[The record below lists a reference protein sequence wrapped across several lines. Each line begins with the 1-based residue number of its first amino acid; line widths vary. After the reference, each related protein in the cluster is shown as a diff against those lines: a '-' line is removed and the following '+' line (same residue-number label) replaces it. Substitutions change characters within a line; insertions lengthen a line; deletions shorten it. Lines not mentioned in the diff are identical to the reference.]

1 MNKTWEVRA
10 PGYSHRASSGLPLN
24 CLPVSAALS
33 SRSNVTLSVE
43 RRGKGT
49 GSHLLM
55 LDQALCDFSKAKEP
69 PPTAT
74 AVLGE
79 QDTLGSLK
87 GPAVTPPGC
96 SSGKQTHFKGPVS
109 PLLNMGYSQS

>member
-1 MNKTWEVRA
+1 M
-10 PGYSHRASSGLPLN
+10 
-24 CLPVSAALS
+24 S
-33 SRSNVTLSVE
+33 SRSSVTLSVE

-55 LDQALCDFSKAKEP
+55 LDQALSDYSKAKEP

-74 AVLGE
+74 VVLGG

-87 GPAVTPPGC
+87 APAATPPGC

-109 PLLNMGYSQS
+109 PLLNMGYSIS